1 LIHPGFSHP
10 SIVQPFVAINRR
22 VGPALLASLASHAA
36 MIAVLLVVLRSG
48 PPPRRPSASPP
59 DVTIARLV
67 WLNEPG
73 PGGGG
78 GGGGNRMNEPPR
90 RAELPGRDAITVPAS
105 RPPNLETP
113 RPTTRDQ
120 EPPPPMLNIPVV
132 TLAASTE
139 SLPGAIDAP
148 PGSPTLSQG
157 PGTDG
162 GSGTGTGSG
171 DGPGRGPGLG
181 NGQNGGVGGDVYRPG
196 NDVTMPIEIHKGAPQ
211 YTTDAMRARVQGSIV
226 VECVVQTNGAC
237 TNIRVTRSFD
247 PAFGLDREAIKAAAQ
262 WQFRPGTRRG
272 EPVPVLV
279 SMEIAFALR

>member
-1 LIHPGFSHP
+1 ML
-10 SIVQPFVAINRR
+10 
-22 VGPALLASLASHAA
+22 
-36 MIAVLLVVLRSG
+36 AVLFVVLRSG

-59 DVTIARLV
+59 NAAIARLV
-67 WLNEPG
+67 WLDEPG

-78 GGGGNRMNEPPR
+78 GGGGNRMKEPPR
-90 RAELPGRDAITVPAS
+90 RAELPGKNAITVPAS
-105 RPPNLETP
+105 KPPNLETP
-113 RPTTRDQ
+113 TPTTK
-120 EPPPPMLNIPVV
+120 EPPPPMLNVPVAM
-132 TLAASTE
+132 LAASTD
-139 SLPGAIDAP
+139 SLPGSIDAP
-148 PGSPTLSQG
+148 PGPPTLSQG

-162 GSGTGTGSG
+162 GSGTGTGTG

-181 NGQNGGVGGDVYRPG
+181 NGRNGGTGGDVYRPG
-196 NDVTMPIEIHKGAPQ
+196 NDVTMPIEIHKGTPQ